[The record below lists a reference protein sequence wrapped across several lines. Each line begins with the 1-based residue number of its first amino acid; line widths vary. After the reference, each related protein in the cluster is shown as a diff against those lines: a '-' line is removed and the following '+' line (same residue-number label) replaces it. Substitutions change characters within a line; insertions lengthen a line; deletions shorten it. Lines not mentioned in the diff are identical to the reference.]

1 MRDITLCHPRLQL
14 LAVQLVE
21 ESGKQGLMIKIG
33 ETLRTVAE
41 QDALYAQGRTKP
53 GSIVTNAPGSSYS
66 SYHQWGTAFDIFRND
81 GAGPYNDSGNFFT
94 RVGAIG
100 AALGLEWG
108 GNWKSIVDKPHF
120 QLPDWGSSTS
130 GIKKIYANPEAFMKT
145 TAGGTAGR
153 MGPILPMPG
162 MSSII
167 TGICLTG
174 MGMPAPAGTAGM
186 AAYATRRT
194 APATGTIST
203 RHRMGRWRA
212 PAGIAGTTGH
222 RGYGTW
228 MPWIVFKKK
237 RGALRD

>member
-108 GNWKSIVDKPHF
+108 CLLYTSRLEVLNHSLYKEKNVSGPIHNIQGRLKEKRSIEDKLRRLGFTDSIVNARNELQD
-120 QLPDWGSSTS
+120 
-130 GIKKIYANPEAFMKT
+130 I
-145 TAGGTAGR
+145 
-153 MGPILPMPG
+153 
-162 MSSII
+162 
-167 TGICLTG
+167 
-174 MGMPAPAGTAGM
+174 
-186 AAYATRRT
+186 
-194 APATGTIST
+194 
-203 RHRMGRWRA
+203 
-212 PAGIAGTTGH
+212 AGI
-222 RGYGTW
+222 RVICYFVNDIYN
-228 MPWIVFKKK
+228 MVNILK
-237 RGALRD
+237 RQTDLVVIKEKDYIPVSYTHLDLYKRQGPGR